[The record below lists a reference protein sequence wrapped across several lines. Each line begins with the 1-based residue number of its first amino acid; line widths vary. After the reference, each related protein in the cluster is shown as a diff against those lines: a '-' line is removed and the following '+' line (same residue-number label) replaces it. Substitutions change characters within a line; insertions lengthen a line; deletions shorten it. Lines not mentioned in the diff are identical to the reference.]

1 MYLDAYWVGWGIIS
15 ALISIGFAAVVMTI
29 YGIFLRI
36 KLLLLKREFKKQ
48 KERQS
53 QSQFKSLCSEEIHY

>member
-15 ALISIGFAAVVMTI
+15 ALISIGFAGVVMMI

-36 KLLLLKREFKKQ
+36 KLLLLKRDLKKL

-53 QSQFKSLCSEEIHY
+53 RYKSLCSEEIHY